1 MQEEKL
7 NLAIARSRLAKA
19 KQKVILILTKENFIH
34 SNKRKSRIMPKAKLR
49 LSKTKKN
56 LTAVYYR
63 NINNE
68 LIAKTFNKDMQ
79 KS

>member
-1 MQEEKL
+1 
-7 NLAIARSRLAKA
+7 
-19 KQKVILILTKENFIH
+19 
-34 SNKRKSRIMPKAKLR
+34 MPKAKLR
-49 LSKTKKN
+49 RSKTKKN